1 MDTTQ
6 ARQIVRAS
14 AGPLLIAA
22 AVAMVCIGMAIGQ
35 QQLAPLQ
42 KNRQV
47 YLKTPAPP
55 DTIPVAQPDW
65 DYFAW
70 NSFVAMNWP
79 ALEVVPNHYRG
90 IPNTSKQFATAA
102 NSDLAV
108 WETFKEKREVFN
120 HPKTAGQLLW
130 YSPVDYGT
138 LRQGNRSI
146 APGNRVFHQNSGAS
160 QPPDGLDETIEV
172 QSQALEQ
179 TYPDGKTPNPVF
191 NAVPPVVTPRVWR
204 GPPSAKNPIVYEVKV
219 NYDYFN
225 YVVSKGFNVDNSAPN
240 NPVAT
245 AAMNANIHLPDRTS
259 SHIAGGGQNKPVL
272 DYRAATAAADFQAIN
287 NIYNVRQN
295 QTVPPPP
302 RQGSIQIKAA
312 WLKLAGAGAKP
323 EDYPTWH
330 TAVAQNYISDA
341 KGNPVPSEPTLFGL
355 VGLHIIQRI
364 HTTDPNNPLDA
375 NGPGGTFIY
384 ATWEHESIFNSPVV
398 GQPNQPKPT
407 YFYSNFYAG
416 QALLSPP
423 HKGFYPP
430 LDQPAYPVVREYP
443 VLDNTKQVTAIF
455 HRAIAAI
462 NPKSVWLHYHLVGT
476 QFQAVDLRE
485 PVLQSPPRFPIS
497 PNDPTGIGQPV
508 FMANLAVETNLGLRF
523 FKGQPPQ
530 IIVIQNFQPPLTS
543 NSNPVGFARHNANTA
558 YTGKGFNMGG
568 CMGCH
573 GIAQSKG
580 YGFSFVLLDGYLGA
594 VTDTQE
600 HFNQPGANP

>member
-1 MDTTQ
+1 MNNH
-6 ARQIVRAS
+6 RIVRTS
-14 AGPLLIAA
+14 AGSLGIAA
-22 AVAMVCIGMAIGQ
+22 AVAMVCIGIAIGQ
-35 QQLAPLQ
+35 QQPTQIPPLQ
-42 KNRQV
+42 KNRTV
-47 YLKTPAPP
+47 YLHTPASP

-90 IPNTSKQFATAA
+90 VPNTKKQFATAA

-120 HPKTAGQLLW
+120 HPKTAGQLIW

-138 LRQGNRSI
+138 LRQGGVSI
-146 APGNRVFHQNSGAS
+146 APGSRVFHQGAGAS

-172 QSQALEQ
+172 QSQALEP
-179 TYPDGKTPNPVF
+179 TLPDGKPNPVF
-191 NAVPPVVTPRVWR
+191 TAVPPVVTPRVWR
-204 GPPSAKNPIVYEVKV
+204 GQPSAKNPIVYEVKV

-225 YVVSKGFNVDNSAPN
+225 YVVSNGLNVDNTNQQSGPIAI
-240 NPVAT
+240 
-245 AAMNANIHLPDRTS
+245 AAMAAKIHLPYRTS
-259 SHIAGGGQNKPVL
+259 SHMAGGGDNTPVL
-272 DYRAATAAADFQAIN
+272 DYRAATATAAFQIIN
-287 NIYNVRQN
+287 NIYNGAPPP
-295 QTVPPPP
+295 VPPPP
-302 RQGSIQIKAA
+302 GQGSIQIKAA
-312 WLKLAGAGAKP
+312 WLKLGGSGAKP
-323 EDYPTWH
+323 EDFPTWH
-330 TAVAQNYISDA
+330 TAVAQNYITGPDG
-341 KGNPVPSEPTLFGL
+341 KPVPSEPTLFGL

-398 GQPNQPKPT
+398 GKANQPKPT
-407 YFYSNFYAG
+407 YFYSNFFAG
-416 QALLSPP
+416 AVLGHTPR
-423 HKGFYPP
+423 GFYPP
-430 LDQPAYPVVREYP
+430 LDQPAYPVERLYP
-443 VLDNTKQVTAIF
+443 VLDNTKLVTATF
-455 HRAIAAI
+455 HNAIRAI

-476 QFQAVDLRE
+476 QFQAVDLRA
-485 PVLQSPPRFPIS
+485 PLLPLQPRFPIS

-523 FKGQPPQ
+523 FKGQPPT
-530 IIVIQNFQPPLTS
+530 ITVIKNYQPELTS
-543 NSNPVGFARHNANTA
+543 NHALGFARHNANTA
-558 YTGKGFNMGG
+558 FSQGGFNMGG

-573 GIAQSKG
+573 GVAQSKG

-600 HFNQPGANP
+600 HFDQPGANPH